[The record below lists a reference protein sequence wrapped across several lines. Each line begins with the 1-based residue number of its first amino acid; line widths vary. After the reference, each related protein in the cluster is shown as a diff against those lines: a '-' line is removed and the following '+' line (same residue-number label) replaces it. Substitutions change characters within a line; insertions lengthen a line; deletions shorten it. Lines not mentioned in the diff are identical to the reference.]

1 MISDAEIVRTFHL
14 KITLADK
21 STKALAW
28 CTGQTAMDLL
38 QISPEEF
45 YDLPEVITYIRYQL
59 FLGGKSCV
67 FMHMMY
73 AKRSLLH
80 NYEQTLLWGRGR

>member
-1 MISDAEIVRTFHL
+1 MNTRFLHSLCGHFVDEKTMKCSFCHIISDAEAVRTFHL

-21 STKALAW
+21 SAKVLAW

-45 YDLPEVITYIRYQL
+45 CDLPEVI
-59 FLGGKSCV
+59 
-67 FMHMMY
+67 
-73 AKRSLLH
+73 
-80 NYEQTLLWGRGR
+80 N